1 MLRSL
6 VPWLAVAERPAP
18 PPSRCSRCRRS
29 GGSRTSP
36 AIGPVRLDRAPGGVR
51 ASKRRAEYRRT
62 AGRPPD
68 RGSVRQVTA
77 DGLSGAGKLCFGCI
91 LERIADRETKQHPF
105 DALNRHRTERWRRR
119 ERCER
124 GWSDAEQSVCNQLI
138 LDGVHGGLEDEY
150 ARCWAGK
157 PMLSLAL
164 VLFVA
169 PRFVSTNRTLSR
181 RRHGD
186 QVRILQSATS
196 ATGRRNVQRSL
207 LQPRAE
213 PRAP

>member
-1 MLRSL
+1 
-6 VPWLAVAERPAP
+6 
-18 PPSRCSRCRRS
+18 
-29 GGSRTSP
+29 
-36 AIGPVRLDRAPGGVR
+36 
-51 ASKRRAEYRRT
+51 
-62 AGRPPD
+62 
-68 RGSVRQVTA
+68 
-77 DGLSGAGKLCFGCI
+77 
-91 LERIADRETKQHPF
+91 
-105 DALNRHRTERWRRR
+105 
-119 ERCER
+119 
-124 GWSDAEQSVCNQLI
+124 
-138 LDGVHGGLEDEY
+138 
-150 ARCWAGK
+150 
-157 PMLSLAL
+157 MLSLAL